1 MVIAVMVECVFFLLS
16 LSVSRSPVEFP
27 MVMLGEK
34 CQITKLFSFYSILN
48 LSMAIVCVCVDA
60 I

>member
-1 MVIAVMVECVFFLLS
+1 MVIAVMVECVFFAL
-16 LSVSRSPVEFP
+16 SRSLVEFP
-27 MVMLGEK
+27 MVMFGEK

-48 LSMAIVCVCVDA
+48 LSMAIVCVDA